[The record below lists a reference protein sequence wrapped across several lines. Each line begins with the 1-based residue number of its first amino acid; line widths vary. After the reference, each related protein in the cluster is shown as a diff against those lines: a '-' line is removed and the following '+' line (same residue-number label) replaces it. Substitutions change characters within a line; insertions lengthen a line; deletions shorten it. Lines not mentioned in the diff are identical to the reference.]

1 MSANPLTNPVPIT
14 LNDGEGFRIGYAE
27 GVSEPF
33 KFQVGATNHTFIL
46 TQQPGKDVHITH
58 RMSGCR
64 VESAGSMVAAERKL
78 NELIRKHGA
87 ARVNDVLKKAT
98 DDRATTV
105 AAANVAIATG
115 KKK

>member
-1 MSANPLTNPVPIT
+1 MSSNQLINNPVPIT

-27 GVSEPF
+27 GVSDQF

-46 TQQPGKDVHITH
+46 TQQAGKEVHITH
-58 RMSGCR
+58 KMSGCR
-64 VESAGSMVAAERKL
+64 VESANSVVAAERKI

-105 AAANVAIATG
+105 AAANVALAG